1 MGMLTRVLP
10 TVLAADGPLGDG
22 KIDNYVVD
30 SSVHVTVGVIVLLT
44 MAACAFYLIRLAVAG
59 KSLDRL
65 ARVLLA
71 AAQIALATQALL
83 GIKLLD
89 QGQGVVQLYIHYICG
104 LAPLGFF
111 LAAGWFAWRSEAR
124 RTRVLAT
131 LTTLG
136 LVSAVMAFSIGHQYA
151 NRGG

>member
-1 MGMLTRVLP
+1 MNATPLLT
-10 TVLAADGPLGDG
+10 LAADSPLGDG
-22 KIDNYVVD
+22 RIDNYLVD
-30 SSVHVTVGVIVLLT
+30 SSVHVTMGVIVLLSMT
-44 MAACAFYLIRLAVAG
+44 ACALQLIRLALAG
-59 KSLDRL
+59 KPVDRL

-71 AAQIALATQALL
+71 CAQVSLAIQALL

-89 QGQGVVQLYIHYICG
+89 QGQGVVQLYIHYIGG

-124 RTRVLAT
+124 RTRVLAA

-136 LVSAVMAFSIGHQYA
+136 LLSAGLAFTIGQEYA
-151 NRGG
+151 NRGV

>member
-1 MGMLTRVLP
+1 VISPLLT
-10 TVLAADGPLGDG
+10 LAADSPLGDG

-44 MAACAFYLIRLAVAG
+44 MAACTFQLVRLALAG
-59 KSLDRL
+59 KPVDRL

-71 AAQIALATQALL
+71 AAQISLAVQALL

-89 QGQGVVQLYIHYICG
+89 QGQGVVQLYIHYIGG

-124 RTRVLAT
+124 RTKVLAA

-136 LVSAVMAFSIGHQYA
+136 LLSAGMAFVIGQEYA

>member
-1 MGMLTRVLP
+1 M
-10 TVLAADGPLGDG
+10 LAADSPLGDG

-44 MAACAFYLIRLAVAG
+44 MAACTFQLVRLALAG
-59 KSLDRL
+59 KPVDRL

-71 AAQIALATQALL
+71 TAQISLAAQALL

-89 QGQGVVQLYIHYICG
+89 QGQGVVQLYIHYIGG

-111 LAAGWFAWRSEAR
+111 LAAGWFSWRSEAR
-124 RTRVLAT
+124 RTKVLAA

-136 LVSAVMAFSIGHQYA
+136 LLSAGMAFTIGQQYA